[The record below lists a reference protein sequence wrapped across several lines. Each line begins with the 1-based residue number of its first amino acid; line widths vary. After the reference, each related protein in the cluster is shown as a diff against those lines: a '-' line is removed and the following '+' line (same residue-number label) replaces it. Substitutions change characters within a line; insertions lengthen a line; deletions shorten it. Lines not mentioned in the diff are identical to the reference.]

1 VGGRSRVAAQLLSG
15 RGFEEVY
22 NLAGGIKAWDGAQV
36 TGPADVGMNL
46 ISGNES
52 PAEMLAIA
60 YAMEEGLR
68 SFYERMDA
76 SVSDQDAAEA
86 FRKLA
91 AMDTQHKEMIF
102 DLYKKNQGE
111 AETTEDLEKEILPK
125 IMEGGMTT
133 DEFLAANQPS
143 LETAEDV
150 TILAMMLEA
159 QALDLYSRY
168 SFSTEDPETK
178 RVLHELANEEKMHLA
193 LLGDLQE
200 KY

>member
-1 VGGRSRVAAQLLSG
+1 M
-15 RGFEEVY
+15 
-22 NLAGGIKAWDGAQV
+22 AGGIKAWAGAKI

-46 ISGNES
+46 ITGKES
-52 PAEMLAIA
+52 PSEMLAIA

-68 SFYERMDA
+68 SFYQRMEA
-76 SVSDQDAAEA
+76 SVADQEAAEA
-86 FRKLA
+86 FRRLA

-111 AETTEDLEKEILPK
+111 AETTEQLEKEILPK

-143 LETAEDV
+143 LETVEDV
-150 TILAMMLEA
+150 LILAMMLEA
-159 QALDLYSRY
+159 QALDLYLRY
-168 SFSTEDPETK
+168 SFSSEDSETQ
-178 RVLHELANEEKMHLA
+178 RVLHQLANEEKTHLA

>member
-1 VGGRSRVAAQLLSG
+1 
-15 RGFEEVY
+15 
-22 NLAGGIKAWDGAQV
+22 
-36 TGPADVGMNL
+36 MNL
-46 ISGNES
+46 ISGKES

-68 SFYERMDA
+68 SFYQRMEA

-91 AMDTQHKEMIF
+91 AMDTQHKEVIF

-111 AETTEDLEKEILPK
+111 AETTEDLEKEVLPK
-125 IMEGGMTT
+125 IMEGDMTT

-168 SFSTEDPETK
+168 SYSSEDSETK
-178 RVLHELANEEKMHLA
+178 QVLHELANEEKTHLA